1 MQSMVFY
8 VQVQPTFTNT
18 KFETCKLQIVQHVK
32 LKMTFP
38 IYKQCLHMEKKNP
51 VHCGQASKLAN
62 QKNGTYQTAH
72 CTQHVRQKQQ

>member
-51 VHCGQASKLAN
+51 VHCGQASKLAT
-62 QKNGTYQTAH
+62 QKKRYLSNRTL
-72 CTQHVRQKQQ
+72 HVRQKQQ